1 MQDMSENAALEATKN
16 IDIAGILWTAIQP
29 ALPYFVG
36 VFVCVM
42 LVAVLK
48 RPKQTKAQ
56 KQHAYNERRSWDDL
70 KLIRSMAPLEN
81 PGRVFGY
88 LRKVCPYRFED
99 MILSELARRGI
110 NIIRGTSYSGDGGID
125 GQFILNGERWL
136 IQAKRYKA
144 YIKEDHVWA
153 FDAVC
158 QRRKARGLFVHTG
171 RTPERLRQMQRQCGD
186 VRIISGEELLK
197 FFAGH
202 SVSLTLAPASPV
214 SPVEAGK
221 PQIARVSVPPPSTG
235 RAAIEG
241 AVL

>member
-1 MQDMSENAALEATKN
+1 MSENAALEATKN

-110 NIIRGTSYSGDGGID
+110 HIIRGTSYSGDGGID
-125 GQFILNGERWL
+125 GQFTLNGERWL

-221 PQIARVSVPPPSTG
+221 PQIARASAPPPSKG